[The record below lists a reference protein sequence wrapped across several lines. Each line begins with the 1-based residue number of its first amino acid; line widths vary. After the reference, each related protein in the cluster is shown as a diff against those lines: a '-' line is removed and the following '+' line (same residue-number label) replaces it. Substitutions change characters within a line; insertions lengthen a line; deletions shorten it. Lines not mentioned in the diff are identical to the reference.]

1 MESNHNDIKN
11 EAIRFARKNKKEIAK
26 RLTNPQVFLPDQEPV
41 SVFMAGSPGA
51 GKTEASK
58 ALLDEL
64 ENVEKSRKV
73 LRIDPDE
80 LRPEFEHYSGDNAWL
95 FQPAVS
101 ILVDKIH
108 DLALKQRQSFILDG
122 TLSNYEKAVNNID
135 RSLKRKRRVQILYVY
150 QAPEQAWGFVQARE
164 KTEGRK
170 ILPEQFINQY
180 FAARENVNKL
190 KNRFGKNISVDLL
203 LKEIDGSGK
212 LYKAGIDQ
220 IDNHIPEKY
229 TRTDIE
235 KLIGT
240 Q

>member
-1 MESNHNDIKN
+1 MAYDHDGIRSK
-11 EAIRFARKNKKEIAK
+11 AIQYAKENKKNIAK
-26 RLTNPQVFLPDQEPV
+26 RHTDPQVYLPDQKPV

-64 ENVEKSRKV
+64 ENMEEGRKV

-80 LRPEFEHYSGDNAWL
+80 LRTEFEDYSGNNSSL

-101 ILVDKIH
+101 ILVEKIH

-122 TLSNYEKAVNNID
+122 TLSSYEVAAKNIE
-135 RSLKRKRRVQILYVY
+135 RSLKKNRQVLILYVY
-150 QAPEQAWGFVQARE
+150 LDPEQAWGFVQARE
-164 KTEGRK
+164 KAEGRN
-170 ILPEQFINQY
+170 IPPGRFIDQY

-190 KNRFGKNISVDLL
+190 KDKFGKEISVDLL
-203 LKEIDGSGK
+203 LKNIDGPQR
-212 LYKAGIDQ
+212 LYKSGIDQ
-220 IDNHIPEKY
+220 IDHHIPENY

-235 KLIGT
+235 KFIRM
-240 Q
+240 

>member
-11 EAIRFARKNKKEIAK
+11 EAIRFAGKHKKEIAK

-64 ENVEKSRKV
+64 ENVEKGRKI

-101 ILVDKIH
+101 ILVDNIH
-108 DLALKQRQSFILDG
+108 DLALEQRQSFILDG

-135 RSLKRKRRVQILYVY
+135 RSLKRKRQVQILYVY
-150 QAPEQAWGFVQARE
+150 QTPEQAWGFVQARE

-170 ILPEQFINQY
+170 IMPEQFINQY

>member
-1 MESNHNDIKN
+1 MESNHNNIKN
-11 EAIRFARKNKKEIAK
+11 EAIRFARKHKKEIAK
-26 RLTNPQVFLPDQEPV
+26 RLTNTQVFLPDQEPV

-80 LRPEFEHYSGDNAWL
+80 LRSEFEHYSGDNAWL

-135 RSLKRKRRVQILYVY
+135 RSIKKKRQVQILYVY
-150 QAPEQAWGFVQARE
+150 QTPEQAWGFVQARE

-180 FAARENVNKL
+180 FAARESVNGL

-203 LKEIDGSGK
+203 LKEIDGSRK

-220 IDNHIPEKY
+220 TDNHIPEKY

-235 KLIGT
+235 KLIGM
-240 Q
+240 